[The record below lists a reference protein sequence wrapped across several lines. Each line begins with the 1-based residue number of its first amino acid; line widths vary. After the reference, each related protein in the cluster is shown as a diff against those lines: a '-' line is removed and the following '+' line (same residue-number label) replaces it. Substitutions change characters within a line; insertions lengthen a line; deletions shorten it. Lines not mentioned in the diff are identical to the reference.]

1 MEKAFPPANDFA
13 NFISEI
19 DYVKLGNDVIKHTAT
34 VAAIV
39 VGVISYLY
47 TAFQLWWND
56 NGETVKVNLF
66 RFIVNMI
73 DFIAFFVGGC
83 IEVYGWVKLNTNR
96 LVDSLFF
103 NYIFA

>member
-1 MEKAFPPANDFA
+1 MEKAFPPANDLVDY
-13 NFISEI
+13 ISEI
-19 DYVKLGNDVIKHTAT
+19 DYVKLGGDVIKYTAT

-39 VGVISYLY
+39 VGVASYLY

-56 NGETVKVNLF
+56 NGETVQVNLF
-66 RFIVNMI
+66 RFIVNLV